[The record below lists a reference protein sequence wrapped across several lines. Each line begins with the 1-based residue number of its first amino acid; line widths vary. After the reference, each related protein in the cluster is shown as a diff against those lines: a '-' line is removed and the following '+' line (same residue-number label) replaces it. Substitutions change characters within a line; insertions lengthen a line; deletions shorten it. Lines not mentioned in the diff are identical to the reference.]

1 MKNVDN
7 NELIKR
13 IHEDDKNALE
23 LLITQNEKLIWS
35 IVHRFK
41 GRYETE
47 DLFQI
52 GCIGMI
58 KAARRFDLSLGL
70 MFSTYAVP
78 VIMGEIQKFLR
89 DDGIVKVSR
98 NIRSNALKIAAAT
111 EKYIQQN
118 SSQPPVSALCEMT
131 GLDKEDVVEAVSACA
146 RPLSIYSSDD
156 NERSLVETIS
166 SGESFDEEIADKMS
180 LSAAAKTLPER
191 EQVLINLRYF
201 KNKTQQETAEMLSL
215 SQAQV
220 SRIEK
225 SALEKL
231 RAQLV

>member
-7 NELIKR
+7 NELIRR
-13 IHEDDKNALE
+13 IHENDETALE
-23 LLITQNEKLIWS
+23 MLITQNEKLIWS
-35 IVHRFK
+35 IVHRFR

-78 VIMGEIQKFLR
+78 VVMGEIQKFLR

-98 NIRSNALKIAAAT
+98 SIRSNALKIAAAS
-111 EKYIQQN
+111 EKYVQQN
-118 SSQPPVSALCEMT
+118 SVQPSVSVLCELT
-131 GLDKEDVVEAVSACA
+131 GLDREDVIEAVSACTK
-146 RPLSIYSSDD
+146 PLSIYSSDE
-156 NERSLVETIS
+156 NERSLVDTIPAC
-166 SGESFDEEIADKMS
+166 GSFDEEIADIMS
-180 LSAAAKTLPER
+180 VKAAAKTLSER
-191 EQVLINLRYF
+191 EQKLINLRYF
-201 KNKTQQETAEMLSL
+201 KNKTQQETATELSL

-225 SALEKL
+225 AALEKM

>member
-1 MKNVDN
+1 MRDVDN

-13 IHEDDKNALE
+13 IHKDDEKALE
-23 LLITQNEKLIWS
+23 LLIVNNEKLIWS

-41 GRYETE
+41 GRYESE

-52 GCIGMI
+52 GCMGMI

-98 NIRSNALKIAAAT
+98 SIKSNALKVAAAT
-111 EKYIQQN
+111 EKYVHEN
-118 SSQPPVSALCEMT
+118 STQPSVSVLCEIT
-131 GLDKEDVVEAVSACA
+131 GLDKEDVIEAISASA
-146 RPLSIYSSDD
+146 RPLSIYSSDE
-156 NERSLVETIS
+156 NEKSLVDTIPAC
-166 SGESFDEEIADKMS
+166 GSFDEEITDKMS
-180 LSAAAKTLPER
+180 VTAATRTLPER
-191 EQVLINLRYF
+191 EQMLIDLRYF
-201 KNKTQQETAEMLSL
+201 KNKTQQETAAELSL